1 VYRGDRLPADLYGNV
16 FVAEPAANLVSRI
29 VLSDDGT
36 TLRAKKAY
44 ERGEFLTST
53 DERFRP
59 VALSN
64 APDGTLYIVDMYR
77 GVIQQRA
84 DITEYLRDH
93 IITHK
98 LENPTGLGRI
108 YRVVHESTSQ
118 TARERQTV
126 SAAQLVDLL
135 ADPNGWWRDTAQQLL
150 VQRNDRS
157 VVPALTK
164 LATGATDFRTRL
176 HALWTL
182 DGLDAIDQ
190 PTVVKALED
199 SSRDVRSS
207 AIRLSER
214 WLSTPDSPIQAAVL
228 KRLDDPDWSVREQL
242 AASLGTL
249 PAATRASAVAKILE
263 RYGDDS
269 IVVDAALS
277 GLSGSEAATLDA
289 LTRSTTKST
298 ALEASITMVG
308 ATIVRAGDHA
318 AVQALLASIG
328 EPARPGWQRAA
339 MLRGAEVAL
348 LGAVAPGTPA
358 PRRGLA
364 ATPGLPC
371 PTCPGGRAGPGGAY
385 AFAQVPAQRGR
396 GGPRAVRLDREPT
409 AFVALAGSGDE
420 LASRATAVLARVEW
434 AGKPGVAAAV
444 APLSPEEQRRFD
456 AGREVYRNVC
466 QACHQPDG
474 RGQERLAA
482 NLIGSALAL
491 GPAEVPARILLN
503 GKEGPVGLM
512 PPVGQIFTDEQI
524 ADVLTYIRRE
534 WGQTGSAVDPATV
547 ADIRSKTAGRT
558 RPWTNDELNALLPA
572 K

>member
-1 VYRGDRLPADLYGNV
+1 
-16 FVAEPAANLVSRI
+16 
-29 VLSDDGT
+29 
-36 TLRAKKAY
+36 
-44 ERGEFLTST
+44 
-53 DERFRP
+53 
-59 VALSN
+59 
-64 APDGTLYIVDMYR
+64 MYR

-93 IITHK
+93 IVTHK

-108 YRVVHESTSQ
+108 YRVVHESAGPTARGHQ
-118 TARERQTV
+118 TA
-126 SAAQLVDLL
+126 SATELVDLL
-135 ADPNGWWRDTAQQLL
+135 SDPNGWWRDTAQQLL

-164 LATGATDFRTRL
+164 LATGAPDFRTRL

-214 WLSTPDSPIQAAVL
+214 WLSTPDSPVQAAVL
-228 KRLDDPDWSVREQL
+228 KRMDDTDWSVRQQL
-242 AASLGTL
+242 AASLGVL
-249 PAATRASAVAKILE
+249 PAVTRPSAVAKLLE

-289 LTRSTTKST
+289 LARSTTKST
-298 ALEASITMVG
+298 AVEASMTMLG
-308 ATIVRAGDHA
+308 ATIVRAGDDA
-318 AVQALLASIG
+318 SVQALLASVG
-328 EPARPGWQRAA
+328 DQARPGWQRAA

-364 ATPGLPC
+364 AAPGLPC
-371 PTCPGGRAGPGGAY
+371 PTCPGGRAGRGGAY
-385 AFAQVPAQRGR
+385 AFAQVPVQRGGR
-396 GGPRAVRLDREPT
+396 GGSRAVRLDREPP
-409 AFVALAGSGDE
+409 AFVALAASGDE

-434 AGKPGVAAAV
+434 AGKAGAGAAV

-482 NLIGSALAL
+482 NLIGSTLAL
-491 GPAEVPARILLN
+491 GPAEIPARILLN

-534 WGQTGSAVDPATV
+534 WGQAGSAVDPATI
-547 ADIRSKTAGRT
+547 ADVRAKTAART
-558 RPWTNDELNALLPA
+558 RPWTNDELNALLPGA
-572 K
+572 GR